1 MDEQAN
7 GGVAYLSSRYP
18 AISHSF
24 IAREVR
30 ALRKL
35 GLRVD
40 TFGIH
45 RSEPRHVLSAGDA
58 EALRDTYAVLPP
70 QWPGFLSAHLRALV
84 TRPRRYLGALI
95 LALRQPPARRT
106 GRAHDLAHF
115 AEAVPIWR
123 ECRRRGLR
131 HVHAH
136 FTRPSADVALLA
148 SHLAGG
154 ELSWS
159 FTAHGVDIPLD
170 DPKRLAEKVRRAGW
184 VACVSDYGRAQVMGV
199 VEARFWPKVHLIRC
213 GVDPDEFSP
222 PLRRNGRD
230 GDLRI
235 LTVGRTEPVKGH
247 AVLLDAVALL
257 AERGVETST
266 TVVGD
271 GSLLH
276 RLRER
281 AAELG
286 IAGRVRLV
294 GSVGQDRIRDQY
306 AAADVFCLPSFG
318 EGVPVVLMEAMT
330 MELPVV
336 ASRVMGVPELVE
348 DGVSG
353 LLVAPARPDLL
364 ADALERLA
372 GDRAL
377 RGRMGKAGRAAVAR
391 RFDPDVAAGLL
402 RRLLVSSM
410 RRSADG
416 RAAR

>member
-1 MDEQAN
+1 MDERAQ
-7 GGVAYLSSRYP
+7 GGVAYLASRYP

-45 RSEPRHVLSAGDA
+45 RSEPRHVLTAGDA
-58 EALRDTYAVLPP
+58 QALRDTYAVLPP
-70 QWPGFLSAHLRALV
+70 RWPSFLGAHLRAIV
-84 TRPRRYLGALI
+84 SRPRRYLGALI
-95 LALRQPPARRT
+95 LALRQPPAGT
-106 GRAHDLAHF
+106 KGRAGDLAHF

-170 DPKRLAEKVRRAGW
+170 APERLAEKVRRAAW
-184 VACVSDYGRAQVMGV
+184 AVCVSDYGRAQVIGI
-199 VEARFWPKVHLIRC
+199 VEPRFWPKVHLIRC
-213 GVDPDEFSP
+213 GVDPDEFRP
-222 PLRRNGRD
+222 PPRRNGGD
-230 GDLRI
+230 GELRI

-266 TVVGD
+266 
-271 GSLLH
+271 SA
-276 RLRER
+276 R
-281 AAELG
+281 A
-286 IAGRVRLV
+286 
-294 GSVGQDRIRDQY
+294 
-306 AAADVFCLPSFG
+306 C
-318 EGVPVVLMEAMT
+318 
-330 MELPVV
+330 
-336 ASRVMGVPELVE
+336 
-348 DGVSG
+348 
-353 LLVAPARPDLL
+353 
-364 ADALERLA
+364 
-372 GDRAL
+372 
-377 RGRMGKAGRAAVAR
+377 
-391 RFDPDVAAGLL
+391 
-402 RRLLVSSM
+402 
-410 RRSADG
+410 RSC
-416 RAAR
+416 

>member
-1 MDEQAN
+1 MDERAQ
-7 GGVAYLSSRYP
+7 GGVAYLTSRYP

-45 RSEPRHVLSAGDA
+45 RSDPRHVLTAGDA
-58 EALRDTYAVLPP
+58 EALRDTYSVLPP
-70 QWPGFLSAHLRALV
+70 HWPDFLGAHLRALV
-84 TRPRRYLGALI
+84 GRPRRYLGALK
-95 LALRQPPARRT
+95 LALRQPPA
-106 GRAHDLAHF
+106 GRKGRVGDLAHF

-170 DPKRLAEKVRRAGW
+170 NPERLAEKVRRAAW
-184 VACVSDYGRAQVMGV
+184 VVCVSDYGRAQVMGLS
-199 VEARFWPKVHLIRC
+199 EPCLWSRVHLIRC
-213 GVDPDEFSP
+213 GVDPDEFTP
-222 PLRRNGRD
+222 PTRRNRGD

-271 GSLLH
+271 GSLLPG
-276 RLRER
+276 LRER
-281 AAELG
+281 TAQLG
-286 IAGRVRLV
+286 IAGRVRFV
-294 GSVGQDRIRDQY
+294 GSVGQDRIRDHY

-353 LLVAPARPDLL
+353 LLVAPARSDLL

-372 GDRAL
+372 ADRRL
-377 RGRMGKAGRAAVAR
+377 GERMGKAGRTTVKR
-391 RFDPDVAAGLL
+391 RFDPEVAARLLRGLL
-402 RRLLVSSM
+402 VTSM
-410 RRSADG
+410 NGSAG
-416 RAAR
+416 RATR